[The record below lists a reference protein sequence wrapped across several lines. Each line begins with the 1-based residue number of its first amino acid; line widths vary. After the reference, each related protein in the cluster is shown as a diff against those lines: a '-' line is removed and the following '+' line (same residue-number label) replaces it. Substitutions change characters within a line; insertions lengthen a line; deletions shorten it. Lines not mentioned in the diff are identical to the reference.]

1 MKMRSVSGAAYG
13 AVPWDRGRGVTH
25 YRVYPLDRSGHIA
38 GPPTDL
44 NCDSDGTATEQAKRL
59 VDSRAI
65 EVWDGDRLVIC
76 LPKNAASSSKI
87 AQTSK

>member
-13 AVPWDRGRGVTH
+13 AVPSDRGRGVTH
-25 YRVYPLDRSGHIA
+25 YRVYPLDRSGHI
-38 GPPTDL
+38 L